1 MKRHVFFISDG
12 TGITAETLGLSLI
25 SQFTGLEFSH
35 NTIPYVDSL
44 EKAEAALAEVNQIA
58 EISGDKPIVFMT
70 LLDKTYRELIAQ
82 HDGLTIDLF
91 SVFIP
96 ELEKELNLKASGEK
110 GRSHGVHDNAQYHE
124 RIEAINY
131 TLSTDDG
138 LNPNYYDSADVIL
151 IGVSRSGK
159 TPTSLYLALHYGVAT
174 ANYPLTD
181 DDLLEGQL
189 PKALRAYTK
198 KCFAL
203 TIDPRRLQQIRAQ
216 RRREGSYSTIG
227 QCEREV
233 RQAKAIFEHYDIP
246 MLDTT
251 ELSVEEIS
259 TRIVSEM
266 KLVRKIG

>member
-1 MKRHVFFISDG
+1 MQRHVFFISDG

-25 SQFTGLEFSH
+25 SQFTGLEFTH
-35 NTIPYVDSL
+35 NTLPYIDTL
-44 EKAEAALAEVNQIA
+44 EKAETALEQINEVFHTH
-58 EISGDKPIVFMT
+58 GDKPIVFIT
-70 LLDKTYRELIAQ
+70 LVDRTLREIIGAGP
-82 HDGLTIDLF
+82 GLTIDLF

-96 ELEKELNLKASGEK
+96 QLEAELHLKASNEK

-151 IGVSRSGK
+151 VGVSRSGK

-181 DDLLEGQL
+181 DDLQDGQL
-189 PKALRAYTK
+189 PKVLRAYAN
-198 KCFAL
+198 KCFGL
-203 TIDPRRLQQIRAQ
+203 RIDPKRLQQIRAQ
-216 RRREGSYSTIG
+216 RRREGSYSTLV

-233 RQAKAIFEHYDIP
+233 RQAKAIFEHHNIP
-246 MLDTT
+246 TLDTT

-259 TRIVSEM
+259 ARIIAEM
-266 KLVRKIG
+266 KLIRKIG